1 MASDVEKL
9 MRHII
14 RQYLAREDAI
24 DIDRDATAG
33 ETGSAIAE
41 DKQRATKE
49 EETRAQEL
57 TRAFQAGLQRADA
70 AHRAGGSAISLDDRK
85 EDEDI
90 QADAMVNFLVRAKLA
105 TSNTRETTD
114 RHYIYT
120 ISVDW
125 NALRRVAKEARA
137 NLESILRDT

>member
-1 MASDVEKL
+1 MASDVDKL
-9 MRHII
+9 MRYII

-33 ETGSAIAE
+33 DAGSAIAE

-49 EETRAQEL
+49 EESRAEEL
-57 TRAFQAGLQRADA
+57 ARAFQAGLQRADA
-70 AHRAGGSAISLDDRK
+70 ARRAGGSAISLDDRK
-85 EDEDI
+85 ADENL

-105 TSNTRETTD
+105 TSNTRETSE

-120 ISVDW
+120 IAVDW
-125 NALRRVAKEARA
+125 EALQQVAKEARA
-137 NLESILRDT
+137 NLENILRNG